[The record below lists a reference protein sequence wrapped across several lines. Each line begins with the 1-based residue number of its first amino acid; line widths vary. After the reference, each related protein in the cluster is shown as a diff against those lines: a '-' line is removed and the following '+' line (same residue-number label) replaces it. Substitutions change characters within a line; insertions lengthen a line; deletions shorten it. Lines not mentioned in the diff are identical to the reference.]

1 MTDRDQLIIFVVG
14 AAVQALPE
22 TFFISKI
29 LLCQHSAFYKMSL
42 QGDWGES
49 YKRCIELP
57 KGNPRIFG
65 SFIEYIK
72 TGNTKMLWLT
82 GANAENVQTARTDMH
97 HIISLYGLADMCQVI
112 PLKDQIL
119 DVFINLP
126 VYSQAPLMFEHI
138 EQIYQVTRPESK
150 IRQWALDKW
159 QRNGSQLSDEQE
171 KQCPRFAIALEHA
184 MNESGPSERIQMNDF
199 TCAYHEHA
207 GNIRCPLH
215 Q

>member
-1 MTDRDQLIIFVVG
+1 MFVVG

-57 KGNPRIFG
+57 KGNLRIFG
-65 SFIEYIK
+65 SFIEYMN
-72 TGNTKMLWLT
+72 TGNVKMLWLT
-82 GANAENVQTARTDMH
+82 GTNAENVQIARTNMH
-97 HIISLYGLADMCQVI
+97 HMISLYGLADMCQVI
-112 PLKDQIL
+112 PLKDRIL

-126 VYSQAPLMFEHI
+126 VYFQAPLIFEHI
-138 EQIYQVTRPESK
+138 EQIYRVTRPESK

-171 KQCPRFAIALEHA
+171 KQCPRFAVALERA
-184 MNESGPSERIQMNDF
+184 RNESGPSERIQMNDF
-199 TCAYHEHA
+199 TCVYHEHA
-207 GNIRCPLH
+207 GSIRCPLY